1 MSRLCTLLIALAVVD
16 GSPAE
21 EPKPPAGVA
30 VPYRLTPTQHVLVR
44 AKLNGKGPFNF
55 ILDTGAPALFVT
67 KAVAEKTGAA
77 AEPRGWSRFDRLEIE
92 GGVVVEP
99 ARGRAEDLFQLEGM
113 NGMGLAGVELHGVI
127 GYNILAQ
134 YRIEFDFTRDK
145 LRWTRLDFEPPP
157 LARMGG
163 RGTSA
168 GLEALG
174 TMMKFLG
181 GLMGLKANFAVEPR
195 GFIGAELAEDD
206 GRLVVRRVL
215 ADGPAAQAGLKAG
228 DVILAFDRGA
238 VATAEAFGKRLAR
251 LAPGTSLPITIER
264 AGRELPLS
272 ITLGRGL

>member
-1 MSRLCTLLIALAVVD
+1 MPRFPTLLFASILIGGA
-16 GSPAE
+16 PADE
-21 EPKPPAGVA
+21 AKPAA
-30 VPYRLTPTQHVLVR
+30 AMDVPYRLTNTQHVLVR

-67 KAVAEKTGAA
+67 KSVAEKAGAA

-92 GGVVVEP
+92 GGVVIEP

-145 LRWTRLDFEPPP
+145 LRWTRLEFEPPP

-163 RGTSA
+163 RGASA

-174 TMMKFLG
+174 SMMKLLG
-181 GLMGLKANFAVEPR
+181 GLMGMKANFAVEPR
-195 GFIGAELAEDD
+195 GFVGAELAEEG
-206 GRLVVRRVL
+206 GRLVVQRVL
-215 ADGPAAQAGLKAG
+215 ADGPAAQAGLKPG
-228 DVILAFDRGA
+228 DVILAVDRGA
-238 VATAEAFGKRLAR
+238 VTTIEAFGKRLAR
-251 LAPGTSLPITIER
+251 LAPGAALPIAIER
-264 AGRELPLS
+264 DGREMPVS